1 MGFFS
6 SIFKAISDIFKSVMQ
21 TISKFFSKVFGS
33 PLVAALAV
41 FVVAWMCAGFPA
53 WQVFLESPWLFL
65 TSSPF
70 LAAAAMN
77 VVFEIIAAIS
87 PDFRQFLG
95 KLFGFI
101 SFLLLAINIGAFLTT
116 GQLFNAAAW
125 TTSILGLAS
134 ESAAV
139 FAWCF
144 EFISMLTVANFV
156 SGMSAGVDSGYAEA
170 WVDGFMTV
178 PVVIGEVIDSAVNA
192 AFRSTSN
199 LLLLGLAGLGLYW
212 AFGGGERETVIQ
224 VEGAT

>member
-6 SIFKAISDIFKSVMQ
+6 SIFKAVSDIFRSVMQ
-21 TISKFFSKVFGS
+21 SISKLFSKVFGS
-33 PLVAALAV
+33 PLIAALAV

-53 WQVFLESPWLFL
+53 WQVFLESPWMFL

-101 SFLLLAINIGAFLTT
+101 SFLLLAINIGAFLAT
-116 GQLFNAAAW
+116 GQLFNGAVW
-125 TTSILGLAS
+125 MTSILGLAG
-134 ESAAV
+134 ESVAV

-144 EFISMLTVANFV
+144 EFVSMLTMANFV
-156 SGMSAGVDSGYAEA
+156 SGMSAGVSSGYAEA
-170 WVDGFMTV
+170 WVESFMTV
-178 PVVIGEVIDSAVNA
+178 PVVIGEVVDGVTDTIVDSA
-192 AFRSTSN
+192 SN
-199 LLLLGLAGLGLYW
+199 LLALGLAGLGLYW
-212 AFGGGERETVIQ
+212 ALSSGEKKTVVQ
-224 VEGAT
+224 VKGAA

>member
-6 SIFKAISDIFKSVMQ
+6 PIFKAISNIFKSVMQ
-21 TISKFFSKVFGS
+21 SISKLFSEVFGS
-33 PLVAALAV
+33 PLIAALAV

-53 WQVFLESPWLFL
+53 WQVFLESPWMFL

-101 SFLLLAINIGAFLTT
+101 SFLLLAINIGAFLAT
-116 GQLFNAAAW
+116 GQLFNGAVW
-125 TTSILGLAS
+125 MTSTLGLAG

-139 FAWCF
+139 FTWCF
-144 EFISMLTVANFV
+144 EFISMLTTANFV
-156 SGMSAGVDSGYAEA
+156 SGMSAGVGSGYAEA
-170 WVDGFMTV
+170 WVQGFMTV
-178 PVVIGEVIDSAVNA
+178 PVVIGEIADSVTDAVLA
-192 AFRSTSN
+192 PASN
-199 LLLLGLAGLGLYW
+199 LLLLGVAGLGLYW
-212 AFGGGERETVIQ
+212 ALNSDKKQTVVQ
-224 VEGAT
+224 VKGAA